1 MKKNYI
7 SPSALVLAS
16 QAPVGPN
23 IGSGDDGAELQPE
36 TNQNDDNTTPAKWSG
51 WIDEWRMPN
60 NTLSGWWNSFLGS
73 ILLFFLFFLPAFVYA
88 AWHVIW
94 STK

>member
-16 QAPVGPN
+16 QGPVGPN
-23 IGSGDDGAELQPE
+23 IGSDDEGAELQPE

-51 WIDEWRMPN
+51 WIDE
-60 NTLSGWWNSFLGS
+60 
-73 ILLFFLFFLPAFVYA
+73 
-88 AWHVIW
+88 
-94 STK
+94 